1 MASVK
6 TKLPADKVSSL
17 TRIDVDTVRGTVSLN
32 GVVESSE
39 QKSRAQ
45 ELASQASGVNKVI
58 NNLQIQ
64 NR

>member
-58 NNLQIQ
+58 NLQIQ